1 MFFVLQLVITVLVA
15 MPSRG
20 TASRMYNV
28 AEYRAL
34 CSIYRV
40 VLKHCGDTEENY
52 VSSKFDWSGVAGM
65 LNDVTKLTAGT
76 SGTNESSDEVQTES
90 GVRGLVK
97 SVYAIRLN
105 ATTAFTASRLQ
116 RLKDRIVQLKK
127 EAKAKAREAIGELKK
142 AIGSESDLCSSPNT
156 HVKVPI
162 SGKRSHVCN
171 SVSKGG
177 TAGVS
182 LMTDL
187 LCLCASG
194 EKNNQTCGFEAGGGL
209 KNWTDTSTD
218 VTDEM
223 WKKIRGNCLTQNVSD
238 ELSAQNLNVL
248 IDRFHKLLG
257 AQVVKWVHENEQ
269 CRWFLGHAGSSR
281 PNCSGKERDDI
292 CVNYARR
299 DNTLD
304 TIAWLGHITTA
315 RDALVALE
323 LKVSL
328 AEQLE
333 RQAMQIK
340 DMFEHE
346 ISVLNISD
354 DSRGAQWALGPL
366 RTSSERR
373 GEDGDTADVPSAE
386 AFESSAE
393 GRSVRGAALILFAE
407 IFYQLFVLRYTTL
420 F

>member
-1 MFFVLQLVITVLVA
+1 MSFVLRLVITVLVA

-40 VLKHCGDTEENY
+40 VLKHCGGREENY
-52 VSSKFDWSGVAGM
+52 VSTKFNWDGVAGM
-65 LNDVTKLTAGT
+65 LNDVTELTAET
-76 SGTNESSDEVQTES
+76 SGANESSDEAQTES

-105 ATTAFTASRLQ
+105 ATAAFTASRLK
-116 RLKDRIVQLKK
+116 RLKDRIAQLKK
-127 EAKAKAREAIGELKK
+127 EAEAKAKQAIGELKK
-142 AIGSESDLCSSPNT
+142 AAGSESALCKSRST
-156 HVKVPI
+156 QVKV
-162 SGKRSHVCN
+162 SMNYNRSNICN
-171 SVSKGG
+171 STSKGG
-177 TAGVS
+177 EAGVS
-182 LMTDL
+182 LVTDL

-194 EKNNQTCGFEAGGGL
+194 EKNNQTCGFVIESGIGI
-209 KNWTDTSTD
+209 WTDSDTK
-218 VTDEM
+218 VNDEM
-223 WKKIRGNCLTQNVSD
+223 WQKISRNCLAQKVSD
-238 ELSAQNLNVL
+238 ELSMRNLNIL

-257 AQVVKWVHENEQ
+257 AQVVKTVHENEQ
-269 CRWFLGHAGSSR
+269 RRWFLGHAGSLGG
-281 PNCSGKERDDI
+281 NCSGKEEDDI
-292 CVNYARR
+292 CVNYARS

-304 TIAWLGHITTA
+304 TIAWLDHVTTA

-323 LKVSL
+323 SKVSL

-354 DSRGAQWALGPL
+354 DGRGAQWALGPL
-366 RTSSERR
+366 RTSSER
-373 GEDGDTADVPSAE
+373 GGGDGDTADVTSAE

-393 GRSVRGAALILFAE
+393 GRSVRGPALILFAE
-407 IFYQLFVLRYTTL
+407 IFYQLFVLRCTAL